1 MTGKKNFTARSLRFI
16 LFVVGIA
23 GLGVSVAAAQAQPG
37 ESPPAVEGPAPTRF
51 PVTPGERR
59 ERLRMVR
66 MWRLIDV
73 LNLREGQSE
82 KFFLT
87 LKRYDAEEDR
97 VNGER
102 ERLSAALRGMV
113 VLPETPEKALLDTM
127 QAIREQD
134 ERLRQARARF
144 HAEVASTLSV
154 RQQAKL
160 LLFEQKFDTVLRE
173 AIFDVMV
180 RRRPGGWGEGW
191 GPPGRQGP
199 PVELPR

>member
-1 MTGKKNFTARSLRFI
+1 MKGGLKRAGWRLGIWALALTAVEI
-16 LFVVGIA
+16 VG
-23 GLGVSVAAAQAQPG
+23 LKVSCLEAQPLPG
-37 ESPPAVEGPAPTRF
+37 EGPPPARF
-51 PVTPGERR
+51 PMTPEERR

-97 VNGER
+97 VNRER

-113 VLPETPEKALLDTM
+113 VRPETPEKALLDTM

-144 HAEVASTLSV
+144 HAEVAGALSV

-160 LLFEQKFDTVLRE
+160 LLFEQRFDSVLRE

-180 RRRPGGWGEGW
+180 RRRPGGGWGEGW
-191 GPPGRQGP
+191 GPPPGRQGP
-199 PVELPR
+199 AAEPPR

>member
-1 MTGKKNFTARSLRFI
+1 MTGGLKSAGLRQGIWALALTA
-16 LFVVGIA
+16 VGIV
-23 GLGVSVAAAQAQPG
+23 GLVSVAVAQAQP
-37 ESPPAVEGPAPTRF
+37 PPVEGSPQARLPM
-51 PVTPGERR
+51 TPEERR

-73 LNLREGQSE
+73 LNLTEGQSE

-97 VNGER
+97 VNRER

-113 VLPETPEKALLDTM
+113 VRPETPEKALLDTM
-127 QAIREQD
+127 QAIREQE

-144 HAEVASTLSV
+144 HAEVAGALSV

-160 LLFEQKFDTVLRE
+160 LLFEQRFDSVLRE

-180 RRRPGGWGEGW
+180 RRRPGGGWGEGW
-191 GPPGRQGP
+191 GPPRGRQGP
-199 PVELPR
+199 AGEP